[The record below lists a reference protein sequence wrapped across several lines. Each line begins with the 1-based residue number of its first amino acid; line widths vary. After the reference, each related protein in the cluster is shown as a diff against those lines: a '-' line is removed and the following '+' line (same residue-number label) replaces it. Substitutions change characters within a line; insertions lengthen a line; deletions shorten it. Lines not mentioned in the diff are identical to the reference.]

1 MDRKTCTQD
10 ITLVNMNVWFGL
22 DCRGV
27 LKFGEYESGGM
38 KAARFQNLTNGL
50 KNLQPDVIGIQEA
63 NPLPDYIK
71 KLSNVIGYDAV
82 WKVTNSGIK
91 IMGFGIPINFAAGN
105 AILTKKPHGI
115 KFLGSRRLS
124 GMGLQTR
131 YLSIH
136 VRELRDVI
144 AALVDIRDQSIIVF
158 NTQIHYGVVWNNTWQ
173 HSLAAMI
180 DNYDISSKVKENLL
194 KSIHKSNQRRRQ
206 EISRLIDFV
215 KVTTQKYDYPYI
227 IMGDFN
233 ASIESF
239 EMAELV
245 TELGLLDTYAV
256 KHPDNE
262 GFTWNPTKNS
272 NTGYDASP
280 FWANGITARDPLNKL
295 EAQFDRDM
303 ARRID
308 FIFLSYQFKPNMIKD
323 ADLVFNQPTNGLFT
337 SDHFGLQVVLKH
349 LPW

>member
-1 MDRKTCTQD
+1 MNRKTCTQD

-22 DCRGV
+22 DCRGI
-27 LKFGEYESGGM
+27 LKFGEYQPGNI
-38 KAARFQNLTNGL
+38 KADRFQNLTNGL

-63 NPLPDYIK
+63 NPLPDYIR
-71 KLSNVIGYDAV
+71 KLTNTLDYDAV

-91 IMGFGIPINFAAGN
+91 IVGFGIPINFAAGN
-105 AILTKKPHGI
+105 AILAPKTHEI

-131 YLSIH
+131 YLSMH

-144 AALVDIRDQSIIVF
+144 AARVDIRNQSIIVF
-158 NTQIHYGVVWNNTWQ
+158 NTQIHYGVVWNKTWQ
-173 HSLAAMI
+173 QSLAAMI
-180 DNYDISSKVKENLL
+180 DSYNLPPKVKENLL
-194 KSIHKSNQRRRQ
+194 ESIHKSNRRRRQ

-215 KVTTQKYDYPYI
+215 RETTQKYDYPYI

-233 ASIESF
+233 APVESS

-256 KHPDNE
+256 KHPDNN
-262 GFTWNPTKNS
+262 GFTWNPAKNT

-280 FWANGITARDPLNKL
+280 FWANGITPRDPLNKL

-308 FIFLSYQFKPNMIKD
+308 FVFLSYQFEPKMIKD
-323 ADLVFNQPTNGLFT
+323 VNLIFNRPTNGLFT
-337 SDHFGLQVVLKH
+337 SDHFGLQVVLEN
-349 LPW
+349 LPQ